1 LTVNRCLPI
10 YISTDTAPYVI
21 TTVENIEFKQYQLVN
36 FLSDVFSNELQSFQD
51 YGKLFQMSELVIT
64 PSKLKGTILPSLN
77 TASTTPTRVEV
88 RVEV

>member
-88 RVEV
+88 

>member
-1 LTVNRCLPI
+1 MTVNRCLPI